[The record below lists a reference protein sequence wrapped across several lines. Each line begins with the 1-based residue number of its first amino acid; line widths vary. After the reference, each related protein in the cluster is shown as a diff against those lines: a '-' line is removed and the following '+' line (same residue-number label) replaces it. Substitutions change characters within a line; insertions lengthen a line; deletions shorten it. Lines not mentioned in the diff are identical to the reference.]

1 MERYSPESP
10 PGDVILPGASH
21 EEAPFRFVVS
31 FFKKEIELAGS
42 GVAIQ
47 LLVPPLLLP
56 FVDPSRDALEFFGL
70 VFSFCAITVSDKTS
84 KRDSSAMRFFLM
96 LILLL

>member
-31 FFKKEIELAGS
+31 FFKKEIELARS
-42 GVAIQ
+42 RIAIQ
-47 LLVPPLLLP
+47 LLVPLLLP
-56 FVDPSRDALEFFGL
+56 FVHPSRDALKFFGTQ
-70 VFSFCAITVSDKTS
+70 AIDCV
-84 KRDSSAMRFFLM
+84 LN
-96 LILLL
+96 LLNAADD